1 MVWWCAVLPMLHL
14 WLYPGVLVGLR
25 ALVLLAIL
33 ALVPLGVLAL
43 WRSRVLGGLGALA

>member
-1 MVWWCAVLPMLHL
+1 MAWQCDVLPIL
-14 WLYPGVLVGLR
+14 GVLVGLR

-43 WRSRVLGGLGALA
+43 WGSRVPGRLGALA